1 MPDYIVEMRV
11 SHLKPNPINETIYDE
26 NIIALNELKQSI
38 ELNGLLEP
46 LVIARSNMVIS
57 GHRRLE
63 ALKQIGFETCDCR
76 ISTYENDTIAM
87 IELNRYRQKTT
98 NEIVKEAEILKTE
111 YKKLMK
117 LGRPLKGEVRNGKS
131 RTIVNVSQTLGVST
145 TKLKKLLS
153 IKNYE
158 PSLLRDIDLGLIS
171 VERAYQQVRTK
182 YIIGKDDKTYSNKKF
197 RNQFE
202 RLLKNYNPPI
212 DLVYEIMVSHYPQ
225 KNR

>member
-1 MPDYIVEMRV
+1 MPDYIVEMKV
-11 SHLKPNPINETIYDE
+11 EMLKPNPINQTIYDHNE
-26 NIIALNELKQSI
+26 KTLKELKQSI

-46 LVIARSNMVIS
+46 LVITRSNMVIS
-57 GHRRLE
+57 GHRRLK

-76 ISTYENDTIAM
+76 IATYENDTIAT
-87 IELNRYRQKTT
+87 IELNRYRKKTH
-98 NEIVKEAEILKTE
+98 NEIVREAELLKTE

-131 RTIVNVSQTLGVST
+131 RTIVNVSQALGVST

-171 VERAYQQVRTK
+171 VERAYQQVRIK
-182 YIIGKDDKTYSNKKF
+182 YIKGEEDNNYSNKNF
-197 RNQFE
+197 RTQFK

-212 DLVYEIMVSHYPQ
+212 ELVYDVMNQYYP
-225 KNR
+225 KNT